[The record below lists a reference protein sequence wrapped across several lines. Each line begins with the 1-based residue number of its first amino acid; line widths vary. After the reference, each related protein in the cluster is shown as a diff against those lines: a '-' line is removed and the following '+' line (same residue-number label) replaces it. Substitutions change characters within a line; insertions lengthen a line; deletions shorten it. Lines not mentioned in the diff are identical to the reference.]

1 MKLEI
6 KHNATAL
13 KWITTLSSL
22 LCGIIVFLITIW
34 DAPVLSLI
42 FCSIFIGFAVL
53 FFILLSIF
61 PRTHYL
67 FDETGITSRNAKG
80 KVRFF
85 ISWDKVKEI
94 NCSVGMFWVIPYFE
108 GMSIKIEER
117 MISVDMKFTEWH
129 EEKKYM
135 CAISEKQYKQ
145 VLEAFNDVLQ
155 KYDIKSAQLR

>member
-1 MKLEI
+1 
-6 KHNATAL
+6 
-13 KWITTLSSL
+13 
-22 LCGIIVFLITIW
+22 
-34 DAPVLSLI
+34 
-42 FCSIFIGFAVL
+42 
-53 FFILLSIF
+53 
-61 PRTHYL
+61 
-67 FDETGITSRNAKG
+67 
-80 KVRFF
+80 
-85 ISWDKVKEI
+85 
-94 NCSVGMFWVIPYFE
+94 MFWVIPYFE